1 METNGTNVRKLGKKP
16 LILGPFDPNLGP
28 PSLFVGLPPLCGR
41 QCCKISLYEIS
52 KKTNDL
58 NVYFFVCLFLFQKS
72 GFASH

>member
-1 METNGTNVRKLGKKP
+1 MEQTWENWEKN
-16 LILGPFDPNLGP
+16 
-28 PSLFVGLPPLCGR
+28 PSFWARLTQIWVPQVFSWALPPLCGR